1 MARGGLNMSDHAESG
16 SESGHPVAFVTAG
29 ANGIG
34 RVIARKLL
42 NSGHRVHICD
52 VDSSAIGNFLAE
64 NPGTTASAADI
75 SSAEEVNVAF
85 DEFESL
91 YDRLDVLVN
100 NAGIA
105 GPTARVEDVSV
116 EDWDRTIA
124 VDLNGAFYVT
134 RRAVP
139 LLKKTG
145 GGSIVNIAS
154 SAAFFGYPLRSPYSA
169 AKWAIIGFTK
179 TLAMELG
186 QQNIRVNAVCPG
198 SVSGPRIERVIE
210 RDAEVRGME
219 AEEIRDTWTRQSSM
233 RCFVS
238 AHDVAAMIGFLVSAD
253 GTRISGQTLGVDGH
267 TESLS
272 NPFD

>member
-1 MARGGLNMSDHAESG
+1 MNSLVKSDSNQ
-16 SESGHPVAFVTAG
+16 PVALVTAG
-29 ANGIG
+29 ASGIG
-34 RVIARKLL
+34 RAIARKLFK
-42 NSGHRVHICD
+42 SGHSIHICD
-52 VDSSAIGNFLAE
+52 VDSDAINAFLAE
-64 NPGTTASAADI
+64 NPGTTASLADI
-75 SSAEEVNVAF
+75 SSPTQVDACF
-85 DEFESL
+85 DDIENL
-91 YDRLDVLVN
+91 YGGLNVLVN
-100 NAGIA
+100 NAGIS
-105 GPTARVEDVSV
+105 GPTARVEDISI

-124 VDLNGAFYVT
+124 VDLNGTFYVT

-139 LLKKTG
+139 FLKVAG

-154 SAAFFGYPLRSPYSA
+154 SAAMFGYPLRSPYSA

-186 QQNIRVNAVCPG
+186 QQQIRVNAICPG

-210 RDAEVRGME
+210 RDARARGME
-219 AEEIRDTWTRQSSM
+219 AEEIRNTWTRQSSM

-238 AHDVAAMIGFLVSAD
+238 AEDVAAMIGFLVSDD
-253 GTRISGQTLGVDGH
+253 GARISGQTLGVDGH